1 MDSTQ
6 ASKAQSKTRRPRHL
20 RQNESGI
27 ALAMVL
33 AAIAVLSILITEFTY
48 IAQVNQKM
56 AYDALDRV
64 KAYYLAKSGLKIS
77 LLRLKAYQTIKG
89 TLNAINGDTKQT
101 TPGVAPGTQP
111 GLPKGFLD
119 KIWSFPFVYPIPAS
133 MLGLSLG
140 NQDVLSKFEKE
151 SALEGNFTATIDSES
166 SRYNLNM
173 ILAPFVPSN
182 PSTSPSPTTSVASN
196 MIGGQSVPPPPQPSP
211 SGSPT
216 PRPSFNPEAARESLA
231 DYLQQILGGKIAGD
245 DAFSSE
251 YRDYAIQELVDSLA
265 AWADPTYE
273 QKNNRI
279 KDAVPMKRGPF
290 YSLSELHMVPGM
302 DDYLF
307 DLFAP
312 SLTVSTTPGVNI
324 NTIQELSLKALIP
337 QMTDDEVKEF
347 FKFRNST
354 EEDNLF
360 KQPDASDF
368 FTYLVNSVGAFGHNE
383 AEVAKF
389 KDSLIKRNIRLVVDE
404 TEFKI
409 TVRSQVNQSARQIEA
424 WVTLTAPKP
433 STKAKDSESKSKDS
447 ESNQTTP
454 DSGLRITFMR
464 VL

>member
-1 MDSTQ
+1 VDSTQ
-6 ASKAQSKTRRPRHL
+6 AFKKQSNFRRSKK
-20 RQNESGI
+20 NESGI

-56 AYDALDRV
+56 AFDALDRV

-89 TLNAINGDTKQT
+89 TMNAMNGDAKQT

-111 GLPKGFLD
+111 GLPKEFLD
-119 KIWSFPFVYPIPAS
+119 KIWSFPFIYPIPTS
-133 MLGLSLG
+133 MLGVSLG
-140 NQDVLSKFEKE
+140 NQDMLSKFEKE
-151 SALEGNFTATIDSES
+151 SNLEGTFTATIESES

-173 ILAPFVPSN
+173 ILAPFVPIH
-182 PSTSPSPTTSVASN
+182 PSSSPSPTAPIANN
-196 MIGGQSVPPPPQPSP
+196 MIGGQSVPTPAP

-231 DYLQQILGGKIAGD
+231 DYLQQILGGKIDGD
-245 DAFSSE
+245 DSFSSE
-251 YRDYAIQELVDSLA
+251 YRDYAIQDLVDNLA

-273 QKNNRI
+273 RKNNNL

-337 QMTDDEVKEF
+337 QMSDDEIKEF
-347 FKFRNST
+347 FKFRDSV

-368 FTYLVNSVGAFGHNE
+368 FTYLVNSVGAFNHSE
-383 AEVAKF
+383 IEVAKF

-424 WVTLTAPKP
+424 WVKLTPPK
-433 STKAKDSESKSKDS
+433 ASKNSKDS
-447 ESNQTTP
+447 LKDPLKDSPENSNQTTP
-454 DSGLRITFMR
+454 DSGLKITFMR